1 MRKRGIRLFFYFL
14 VFLFHDLQ
22 TISLKHAPGKMLTFA
37 LFSAMVSILPLIPTS
52 PYREDQE
59 KGSANAMADSTSWR
73 DLLKAIIK
81 DPQER
86 DRVAAELGK
95 NAVTLTRWSTGESQ
109 PRQQHLRQLLRVLP
123 TDLRGQFVALV
134 QQEDASFHDEAFP
147 DSPSN
152 LDPDFLR
159 GVWKMR
165 AETSSVL
172 LFWTLCK
179 HVLQHALLQLDRQH
193 AGMSMTVVQCMPPA
207 QDGTIKSLREVFGR
221 GTPPWSAE
229 LEREAMFLGAESL
242 AGYVVSMCRPEAVG
256 DLRTETTYLPHYKVG
271 HEVSAAACPLLY
283 ANRVA
288 GCLLVASTVPNY
300 FASSDRFR
308 LVLDYASL
316 IVEAFT
322 PEQFY
327 PLERIRLRLMPSFEV
342 QHRLLVTLQDRINGL
357 MLRAQGDSVRPP
369 LTYAQAEQ
377 LAWQELEEELLGAAE
392 EQYNRELW
400 SEHKRR

>member
-1 MRKRGIRLFFYFL
+1 MERASPY
-14 VFLFHDLQ
+14 HPQ
-22 TISLKHAPGKMLTFA
+22 PPLTTEQ
-37 LFSAMVSILPLIPTS
+37 IPTS

-59 KGSANAMADSTSWR
+59 QRSANAMADSTSWR
-73 DLLKAIIK
+73 DLLKDIIK

-86 DRVAAELGK
+86 ERVAAELGK

-179 HVLQHALLQLDRQH
+179 HVLQHALFQLDRQH
-193 AGMSMTVVQCMPPA
+193 AGMSMTLVQCMPPA
-207 QDGTIKSLREVFGR
+207 PDGTIKSLREVFGR

-242 AGYVVSMCRPEAVG
+242 AGYVVSMCRPERSEEHTSE
-256 DLRTETTYLPHYKVG
+256 LQSHL
-271 HEVSAAACPLLY
+271 
-283 ANRVA
+283 N
-288 GCLLVASTVPNY
+288 LVC
-300 FASSDRFR
+300 
-308 LVLDYASL
+308 
-316 IVEAFT
+316 
-322 PEQFY
+322 
-327 PLERIRLRLMPSFEV
+327 
-342 QHRLLVTLQDRINGL
+342 RLLLEKKKLNNNQV
-357 MLRAQGDSVRPP
+357 
-369 LTYAQAEQ
+369 LTT
-377 LAWQELEEELLGAAE
+377 
-392 EQYNRELW
+392 
-400 SEHKRR
+400 H